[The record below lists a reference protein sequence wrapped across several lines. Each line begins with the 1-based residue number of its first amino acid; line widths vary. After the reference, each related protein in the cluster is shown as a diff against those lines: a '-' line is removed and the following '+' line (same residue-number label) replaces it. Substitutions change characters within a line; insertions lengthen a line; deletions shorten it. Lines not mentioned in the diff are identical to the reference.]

1 MALVDVFPSLVEL
14 LSTDNLVEGVVIATD
29 CGRIFKWKGIE
40 ETFSKDRAANF
51 RGLEGQIGDKWPMAW
66 QAIKAVAKFALR
78 KQVRILTEN
87 PVDYKACNGAQ
98 TRQHLI

>member
-1 MALVDVFPSLVEL
+1 MFPSLVEL

-51 RGLEGQIGDKWPMAW
+51 RELEGQIGDEWPLSW
-66 QAIKAVAKFALR
+66 QAIKEVAKFALR
-78 KQVRILTEN
+78 KQVKIT
-87 PVDYKACNGAQ
+87 
-98 TRQHLI
+98 T

>member
-51 RGLEGQIGDKWPMAW
+51 RELEGQIGDKWPKAW

-78 KQVRILTEN
+78 KQVRISSRL
-87 PVDYKACNGAQ
+87 Q
-98 TRQHLI
+98 SM